1 MLITIKINLNNPSI
15 ASVIFRRMKLVA
27 DMKGA
32 YLE

>member
-15 ASVIFRRMKLVA
+15 ASVIFRRMKLV